1 MSKLD
6 TQGVMFNADDS
17 FSEKTAW
24 ITTASCPT
32 KEQFIREL
40 VGYDIDASEKE
51 ISVAYMRWNIAPSP
65 FDERDRGFWDRV
77 ASPGK
82 GHVRVWEFV
91 KTVQQEVGL

>member
-1 MSKLD
+1 VSKLD

-51 ISVAYMRWNIAPSP
+51 ISVAYMRWNIATSP
-65 FDERDRGFWDRV
+65 FDERERGFWDRV
-77 ASPGK
+77 ASPGR
-82 GHVRVWEFV
+82 GHVSVWEFV
-91 KTVQQEVGL
+91 EEAQ